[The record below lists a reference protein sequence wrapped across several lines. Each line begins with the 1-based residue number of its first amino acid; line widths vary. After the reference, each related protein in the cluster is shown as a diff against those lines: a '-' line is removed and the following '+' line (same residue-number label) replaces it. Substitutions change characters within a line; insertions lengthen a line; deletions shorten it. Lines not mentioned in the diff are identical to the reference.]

1 MSSNK
6 VVRVSYTQEEYFCVP
21 SNIDLEDKTQ
31 VKFWGVKYNTLH
43 IVLTNGKELE
53 IEAEGHINSVDY
65 KYPDGDPEILDTD
78 ECTWIDEED
87 EEYADKFKPIEAEVK
102 KTCGEPGSLNFLF
115 GIPLSMAKIS
125 DDEEE
130 DEV

>member
-6 VVRVSYTQEEYFCVP
+6 VVRVSYTQ
-21 SNIDLEDKTQ
+21 
-31 VKFWGVKYNTLH
+31 
-43 IVLTNGKELE
+43 
-53 IEAEGHINSVDY
+53 
-65 KYPDGDPEILDTD
+65 
-78 ECTWIDEED
+78 DEESKLILAID
-87 EEYADKFKPIEAEVK
+87 KGIPNKKFKPIEAEVK

-130 DEV
+130 EDEDSEDEEEQLFDACLCGNICSKDHLCGHGVAAGVCCVCQECYNEMEAEEEDEV

>member
-1 MSSNK
+1 MICIIIHVSPLSKMSSNK
-6 VVRVSYTQEEYFCVP
+6 VVRVSYTQ
-21 SNIDLEDKTQ
+21 
-31 VKFWGVKYNTLH
+31 
-43 IVLTNGKELE
+43 
-53 IEAEGHINSVDY
+53 
-65 KYPDGDPEILDTD
+65 
-78 ECTWIDEED
+78 D

-130 DEV
+130 DEESKLICKYCKRNEEECEEQTENEKNPITEWRGWGLSCDDCYYENHPESDSEDEE